1 MKKILLAAVLSALTI
16 VSVGCSD
23 SSKGGAADQLEKGAP
38 VEDAEPTDNISS
50 DLKARERS
58 IETDGK
64 FVYDDDKILSD
75 GEYEAL
81 NSYTAWFAK
90 AFKMNAA
97 VVLTKDIGDSDPD
110 EYAENFYNDNYD
122 GDGLLFLINNDTN
135 EDYIYRSGSVEE
147 YLTDDKVDML
157 FPIISPMLAMEKYV
171 SAAERVMEEAE
182 LSIPEYISDRSHT
195 LDKDL
200 MTECNDMLKDAS
212 GDNTLNLYYVL
223 GTGNEKME
231 KFAKKRFD
239 SFFEKDSDTAL
250 LVVDGENGENY
261 LVASG
266 TYSFMTE
273 AKFDLEKDIK
283 SCYKKTKGLDV
294 KKATEIFIKY
304 ARGEGQS

>member
-1 MKKILLAAVLSALTI
+1 MKKILLAALLSVMTI
-16 VSVGCSD
+16 SSVGCSEND
-23 SSKGGAADQLEKGAP
+23 ADPADQLSRGAP
-38 VEDAEPTDNISS
+38 VKDAQPEDSISS
-50 DLKARERS
+50 DLKVRERS

-97 VVLTKDIGDSDPD
+97 VVLTKKLGDLEPE
-110 EYAENFYNDNYD
+110 EYARDFYEDNFS

-135 EDYIYRSGSVEE
+135 EDYIYRSGSVSE
-147 YLTDDKVDML
+147 YFTDDKTEML
-157 FPIISPMLAMEKYV
+157 FPVISPMLAMEKYV
-171 SAAERVMEEAE
+171 AAAERVMEEAE
-182 LSIPEYISDRSHT
+182 LSVPEYISDRSHT

-200 MTECNDMLKDAS
+200 MTECNDMLKEAS
-212 GDNTLNLYYVL
+212 GDNILNLYYVL
-223 GTGNEKME
+223 GTGKDPID
-231 KFAKKRFD
+231 KFAQKRFN

-250 LVVDGENGENY
+250 LVIDGETGDNY

-266 TYSFMTE
+266 AMSYMYN
-273 AKFDLEKDIK
+273 AKYDLENDIK
-283 SCYKKTKGLDV
+283 NCYKKTKGLDV
-294 KKATEIFIKY
+294 KKASEVFIKY